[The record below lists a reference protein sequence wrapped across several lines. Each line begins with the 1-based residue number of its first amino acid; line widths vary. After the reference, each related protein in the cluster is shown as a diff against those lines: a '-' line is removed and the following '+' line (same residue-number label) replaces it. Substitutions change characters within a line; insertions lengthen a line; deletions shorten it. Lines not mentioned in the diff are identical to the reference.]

1 MKSPVELTKNLK
13 QLCNFVLLLSIV
25 SGILPVS
32 AQRRRAAT
40 GQGNQQVASNQ
51 PKKTQACSGAWT
63 GVINYSRAQANSNN
77 KTVPRVSGRGED
89 TTDWQMNYN
98 YKATVAVI
106 ESPEKNGSSIGK
118 ATISHSM
125 NSTETVV
132 AKEKNS
138 CDRGKTW
145 REMSC
150 TSTSKTETTGNAS
163 GLKANVNVGLNMD
176 GSYTVSV

>member
-32 AQRRRAAT
+32 AQRRGAARP
-40 GQGNQQVASNQ
+40 GNQQVASNQ

-63 GVINYSRAQANSNN
+63 GVINYSRTQTNSNN

-89 TTDWQMNYN
+89 TTNWQMNYN
-98 YKATVAVI
+98 YKATVAVV

-118 ATISHSM
+118 ATINHSM

-132 AKEKNS
+132 AKE
-138 CDRGKTW
+138 
-145 REMSC
+145 
-150 TSTSKTETTGNAS
+150 
-163 GLKANVNVGLNMD
+163 
-176 GSYTVSV
+176 